1 MLHNARC
8 SEAASSLML
17 GANHPLTPATCFLPH
32 SCAAAA
38 ADELKQIRE
47 KLEEKYQA
55 VRP

>member
-1 MLHNARC
+1 
-8 SEAASSLML
+8 ML